1 MNNIDNEDLVDSDL
15 TEFMEDNYP
24 DDTLDELKN
33 RIMQTE
39 IKNALKDC
47 HGNVPKFN
55 LKMYA
60 FVYDMLVDF
69 LPTDILY
76 DTITTNKFFINV
88 HQMIKAKIHLHHSH
102 VIGEILGCTHDF

>member
-1 MNNIDNEDLVDSDL
+1 
-15 TEFMEDNYP
+15 
-24 DDTLDELKN
+24 
-33 RIMQTE
+33 MQTE

-88 HQMIKAKIHLHHSH
+88 HQMIKAKIYLHHSH
-102 VIGEILGCTHDF
+102 VIGEILGYTHDF